1 MDDKTNDLLLTQIE
15 KEFSSLDH
23 LKGDEK
29 AKAIDGIATLYKLKL
44 DELKIDN
51 ESVAEYNRS
60 VVNDAHFKSDD
71 EFRHYQLE
79 TEASFRE
86 SDKAVK
92 EAQAK
97 DQRFGKLL
105 EIGANVAVS
114 ITSIIAYN
122 HWFNKGLK
130 FEETGTICTSWVR
143 NIVNKMLPKK

>member
-1 MDDKTNDLLLTQIE
+1 MDDKTNDLLLAQIE
-15 KEFSSLDH
+15 KEFEGLDH
-23 LKGDEK
+23 LKGDDK
-29 AKAIDGIATLYKLKL
+29 AKAIDSIATLYKLKL

-60 VVNDAHFKSDD
+60 VVNDAHYKSDD
-71 EFRHYQLE
+71 EFRRYQLDTE
-79 TEASFRE
+79 TQFRE
-86 SDKAVK
+86 SDKVSK
-92 EAQAK
+92 EQQAK
-97 DQRFGKLL
+97 DQKFSKLL

-114 ITSIIAYN
+114 IGSMIAYN